1 MNLPPTNDTITT
13 KQNKTQSIIVGSVFA
28 LTSYILP
35 NNEYFFLS
43 QWQVIYN
50 IQFHMHICILS
61 TEEIH
66 LAFLKT
72 NVLFCRICELSRWEK
87 RDNSQ
92 SLHWR
97 HNDHDGVSNHQPHG
111 CLLNRLFR
119 RRSKKTS
126 KLRVTGLCVGNSPGP
141 VSSRTKG
148 QLRGKC
154 FHLMTSSCRHGICW
168 YSLSKFTF
176 ACWPQATFVKD
187 VYLEMPGKIA
197 IEKQTDTILL
207 WTQRSSN
214 EIYVLPSVGLITC
227 PLYHVICT

>member
-1 MNLPPTNDTITT
+1 MIQSQ
-13 KQNKTQSIIVGSVFA
+13 QNKTQSIIVGSVFA

-141 VSSRTKG
+141 VTQRASYAENVSIWWRHHVDTASADIHHQNSHSLAGHKLHLSRTY
-148 QLRGKC
+148 
-154 FHLMTSSCRHGICW
+154 T
-168 YSLSKFTF
+168 
-176 ACWPQATFVKD
+176 
-187 VYLEMPGKIA
+187 
-197 IEKQTDTILL
+197 
-207 WTQRSSN
+207 
-214 EIYVLPSVGLITC
+214 
-227 PLYHVICT
+227 